1 MLETIV
7 VKCMWSFFTKLS
19 VELQH
24 WWHSGSVSAFV
35 MGKSSSFIT
44 GIIHLSVDQQERHL
58 ASEFSLVW

>member
-7 VKCMWSFFTKLS
+7 VKCTWSFFMKLS

-24 WWHSGSVSAFV
+24 WWHSGSVLASV

-58 ASEFSLVW
+58 ASEVSLVW